1 MRSRNSI
8 ALGGLSLGLGLA
20 ELGAPA
26 ALARWIGLP
35 DERGARQLLRAFG
48 LRELLTGAGLL
59 AMDAPKPWIWAR
71 LGGDL
76 LDLAALGAALRSP
89 AARRGR
95 LALAIGVVGAIGAL
109 DLLAGLRAG
118 GVKRAAEEREPAA
131 DGFELREAITI
142 MQEPEAIYRFWRDLE
157 NLPRFMRHLEA
168 VETLDERRSRW
179 RAAGPAGAHVEWEAE
194 ITADVPGSRI
204 AWRSLPGA
212 TVENDGEVRFAPAP
226 AGRGTEVRV
235 TMRYRP
241 PAGALGAAAARLFGK
256 APEQE
261 VPGELRRLKQLL
273 ETGEVV
279 RSDARDGHAG
289 PLQRA
294 AAPTEREVGA

>member
-1 MRSRNSI
+1 MRPRNSI
-8 ALGGLSLGLGLA
+8 ALGGLGLGLGLA
-20 ELGAPA
+20 LLGA
-26 ALARWIGLP
+26 R
-35 DERGARQLLRAFG
+35 RRA
-48 LRELLTGAGLL
+48 
-59 AMDAPKPWIWAR
+59 
-71 LGGDL
+71 
-76 LDLAALGAALRSP
+76 
-89 AARRGR
+89 AAR
-95 LALAIGVVGAIGAL
+95 
-109 DLLAGLRAG
+109 
-118 GVKRAAEEREPAA
+118 KRDEPAA
-131 DGFELREAITI
+131 EGFEIREAITI

-157 NLPRFMRHLEA
+157 NLPRFMRHLES
-168 VETLDERRSRW
+168 VKTLDERRSRW

-194 ITADVPGSRI
+194 ITADAPGSRI

-235 TMRYRP
+235 TLRYRP

-279 RSDARDGHAG
+279 RSDARDGDAG

-294 AAPTEREVGA
+294 AAPAEREVGA